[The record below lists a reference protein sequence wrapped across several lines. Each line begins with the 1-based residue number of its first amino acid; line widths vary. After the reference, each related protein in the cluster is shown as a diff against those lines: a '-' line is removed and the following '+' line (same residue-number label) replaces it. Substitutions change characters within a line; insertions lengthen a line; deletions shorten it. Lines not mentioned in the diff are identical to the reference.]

1 MKTKH
6 RLIGYILLG
15 VAVLVVFFAAQRYLP
30 NVQQFTSPQFVRDYL
45 LSLGNWGY
53 FMYII
58 LFLLSIPL
66 PIPSMPLAIGAG
78 YVYGFF
84 TAMILT
90 MIGVVAGASIAFQ
103 LSRYFGEPLL
113 EKVVSKHHIIHFNH
127 IFRRRG
133 INGAIIAYA
142 IPIFPADSVN
152 FILGIST
159 IRYHQFLLAVILGS
173 IPRYVIVTAL
183 GQELLTGFTI
193 KTIIVPILAA
203 IFVLIAL
210 FRERIKR
217 VVFKELR
224 FIEHEVEKEVE
235 WVEEEVGLKEKPKPR
250 KLRKKGKKLEK

>member
-6 RLIGYILLG
+6 RLIGY
-15 VAVLVVFFAAQRYLP
+15 VLVGITVLVLFLVAQRYLP
-30 NVQQFTSPQFVRDYL
+30 NVQQFASPQFVRDYL
-45 LSLGNWGY
+45 IGLGNWGY
-53 FMYII
+53 FIYIL
-58 LFLLSIPL
+58 LFILSIPL

-84 TAMILT
+84 MGLTLT
-90 MIGVVAGASIAFQ
+90 MIGVIAGASIAFQ

-127 IFRRRG
+127 IFKKRG
-133 INGAIIAYA
+133 VNGAIIAYA

-193 KTIIVPILAA
+193 KTIIVPIVAVV
-203 IFVLIAL
+203 FVFIAL
-210 FRERIKR
+210 FRERIKK

-235 WVEEEVGLKEKPKPR
+235 WVEEEVGMREKT
-250 KLRKKGKKLEK
+250 KKSKGQKKKS